1 MEKVK
6 NEFFK
11 QYCESRKREEQ
22 FNQEVLNTAR
32 FYNGM
37 IRKCEEQKQI
47 RKYEKRKEVAIRID
61 EKRAYA
67 EREVQI
73 RLIELY
79 STISNENKWFLELE
93 FEKDYE
99 KRGK

>member
-11 QYCESRKREEQ
+11 QYCESRKREQE
-22 FNQEVLNTAR
+22 FNQEVLETAR
-32 FYNGM
+32 FYNKK
-37 IRKCEEQKQI
+37 IRECNEEEKI
-47 RKYEKRKEVAIRID
+47 KKYEKVKEGSIRID

-67 EREVQI
+67 EREVQT

-79 STISNENKWFLELE
+79 SVISNENKWFLELE
-93 FEKDYE
+93 FEEKYE
-99 KRGK
+99 NLK